1 MAEEVNESEETNEE
15 TTEETADN
23 TPEEVEIEETDG
35 ETTEETTDE
44 THDSVNAEAMITTLQ
59 AEVESL
65 REAATLASTEHAN
78 QIATLNDTITQL
90 RAELWT
96 VTKTLPT
103 DNVGEED
110 MPEEVNPEATYD
122 DLVAKATAKESE

>member
-1 MAEEVNESEETNEE
+1 MADEVKNESEETEE
-15 TTEETADN
+15 TTEDTEETTSEEVVSESGDTEETAD
-23 TPEEVEIEETDG
+23 ESD
-35 ETTEETTDE
+35 
-44 THDSVNAEAMITTLQ
+44 DSANAEAMIATLQ

-65 REAATLASTEHAN
+65 REAATVASTEHAN

-110 MPEEVNPEATYD
+110 ETEEVNPEVTYD

>member
-1 MAEEVNESEETNEE
+1 MADEVKNESEETEE
-15 TTEETADN
+15 TTADTEETTSEEVESESGDTEETAD
-23 TPEEVEIEETDG
+23 ESD
-35 ETTEETTDE
+35 
-44 THDSVNAEAMITTLQ
+44 DSANAEAMIATLQ

-65 REAATLASTEHAN
+65 REAATVASTEHAN

-110 MPEEVNPEATYD
+110 ETEEVNPEVTYD

>member
-1 MAEEVNESEETNEE
+1 MADEVKESEETTGETVEE
-15 TTEETADN
+15 T
-23 TPEEVEIEETDG
+23 TPEEVETEETDG
-35 ETTEETTDE
+35 ETPEETADE
-44 THDSVNAEAMITTLQ
+44 SDDSVNAEAMISTLQ

-110 MPEEVNPEATYD
+110 TPEEVNPEATYD

>member
-1 MAEEVNESEETNEE
+1 MADEVKESEKTTGETVEE
-15 TTEETADN
+15 T
-23 TPEEVEIEETDG
+23 TPEEVETEETDG
-35 ETTEETTDE
+35 ETPEETTDE
-44 THDSVNAEAMITTLQ
+44 TDDSANAEAMISTLQ
-59 AEVESL
+59 AENESL

-110 MPEEVNPEATYD
+110 TPEEVNPEATYD

>member
-1 MAEEVNESEETNEE
+1 MADEVKNESEETEE
-15 TTEETADN
+15 TASETEETA
-23 TPEEVEIEETDG
+23 TEEVETEDTGSEETA
-35 ETTEETTDE
+35 DE
-44 THDSVNAEAMITTLQ
+44 SDDSANAEAMISTLQ

-65 REAATLASTEHAN
+65 REAATVASTEHAN
-78 QIATLNDTITQL
+78 QIAALNDTITQL

-110 MPEEVNPEATYD
+110 EAEEVNPEVTYD

>member
-1 MAEEVNESEETNEE
+1 MADEVKNESEETEE
-15 TTEETADN
+15 TTTDTEETPTEEGETEDTSAEETAD
-23 TPEEVEIEETDG
+23 ESD
-35 ETTEETTDE
+35 
-44 THDSVNAEAMITTLQ
+44 DSANAEAMISTLQ

-110 MPEEVNPEATYD
+110 TPEEVNPEATYD
-122 DLVAKATAKESE
+122 DLVAKAIAKESE

>member
-1 MAEEVNESEETNEE
+1 MADEVNNESEETEE
-15 TTEETADN
+15 TTADTEETA
-23 TPEEVEIEETDG
+23 TEEGETEDSSGEETANESD
-35 ETTEETTDE
+35 
-44 THDSVNAEAMITTLQ
+44 DSANAEAMITTLQ

-65 REAATLASTEHAN
+65 REAATVASTEHAN

-110 MPEEVNPEATYD
+110 ETEEVNPEVTYD